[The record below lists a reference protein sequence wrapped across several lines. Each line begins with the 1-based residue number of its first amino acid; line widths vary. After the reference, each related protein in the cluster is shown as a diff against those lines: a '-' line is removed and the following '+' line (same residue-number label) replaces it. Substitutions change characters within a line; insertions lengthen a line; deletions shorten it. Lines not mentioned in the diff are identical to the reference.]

1 MESFLAISI
10 RPLYPSQVP
19 RRNHIFAIERGA
31 FSGRGPEFTDLATT
45 IRCVRADESGQT
57 INVHYLKNGSATVRV
72 VLQKQEF
79 FIPVD
84 ESPSPNLYM

>member
-1 MESFLAISI
+1 M
-10 RPLYPSQVP
+10 QVP

-31 FSGRGPEFTDLATT
+31 FSGRGTEFTNLATS

-57 INVHYLKNGSATVRV
+57 ISVHYLNNGSANVRV

-79 FIPVD
+79 FIPVLD
-84 ESPSPNLYM
+84 PLTLTHTLNADTYAYTYTYT